1 MSADIPEN
9 FGVLGR
15 IDPATVD
22 VAARPRRQ
30 ARNRP
35 DPSPELREWEKGAEA
50 RVWKRP
56 YPPNVMLEPVGFDKE
71 EMTSPHSDP
80 GLWALQL
87 ADAFGTRS
95 NAVIN
100 LFLSQLQ
107 EMCGKGIWDEEAK
120 QWRMSEVEF
129 SAMLALVNAHRPKD
143 EVQAMVAAQMVGLHI
158 LSMKVTA
165 RGIKYPHESRT
176 VSNAA
181 RLAGA
186 TAELAETMQSLKGR
200 KRTTRQSIKV
210 TKETHIHA
218 HRHDHH
224 HGRASA
230 GNSGQPHGRDDTPA
244 AEIVDGRT
252 SLRGEEP
259 GRNVVS
265 LPCVEGP
272 DKMRPSRRQVTRSA
286 EG

>member
-9 FGVLGR
+9 FGKLGD
-15 IDPATVD
+15 IDPAAVD

-50 RVWKRP
+50 RAWKRP
-56 YPPNVMLEPVGFDKE
+56 YPPNIMFEPAGFDEE

-107 EMCGKGIWDEEAK
+107 EMCGKGIWDEDAK

-224 HGRASA
+224 HGRGSA
-230 GNSGQPHGRDDTPA
+230 GNGGRPHERDDTPA
-244 AEIVDGRT
+244 AEIVDGCPPVRSENEGGKIL
-252 SLRGEEP
+252 SLSCHKGAQSLQAARRKVGGGE
-259 GRNVVS
+259 G
-265 LPCVEGP
+265 
-272 DKMRPSRRQVTRSA
+272 
-286 EG
+286 